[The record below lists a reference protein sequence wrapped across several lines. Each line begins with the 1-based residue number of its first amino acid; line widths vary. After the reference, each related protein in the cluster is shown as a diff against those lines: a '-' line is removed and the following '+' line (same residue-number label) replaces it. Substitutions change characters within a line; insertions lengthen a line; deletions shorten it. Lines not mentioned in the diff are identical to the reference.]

1 MVNILPFRGLRFNQL
16 KIKDISRVIA
26 PPYDIISPQQKQVL
40 VQSDP
45 FNIVNLTLPEGTG
58 SRDKYENAKHLLSE
72 WINSGILE
80 FDSSPCLYIFE
91 ENFMEEGIQ
100 KSFTGIVGI
109 LKVED
114 YGKGKVL
121 RHEKTLSKP
130 KEDRLSL
137 LRTTRTNFEFI
148 YTIYND
154 RENKIGNIINSQNKK
169 SPIIEAAADYDN
181 SLSFKFWQIKDSG
194 AIANI
199 TGLMDKK
206 TLLIAD
212 GHHRYE
218 TSRLYREE
226 YLNDNR
232 DTSKTNGSRP
242 SAGSEGGN
250 TPHDYILSLFVS
262 TNQRDISIHP
272 THRVV
277 KFKNK
282 LNIDDFA
289 ARLQKHFTLEKIAKE
304 SRDIEHFMKAASLR
318 GKKCFCFCPD
328 DSNCYFATLKSSIE
342 NAYRHAGIHE
352 EPFDEEFEMLD
363 VNILHKF
370 VLSFIIGDNPAEEIS
385 FLHTIDEV
393 LEMLGHERQD
403 SSYHAGFILN
413 APEISTVEN
422 LSLREKI
429 MPQKSTYF
437 YPKPCSGLVLYK
449 FETGI

>member
-16 KIKDISRVIA
+16 KIKDISKVIA

-40 VQSDP
+40 AQSDP
-45 FNIVNLTLPEGTG
+45 FNIVNLTLPEGNG
-58 SRDKYENAKHLLSE
+58 NRNKYENAKHLLSE

-91 ENFMEEGIQ
+91 ESFMEEGMQ
-100 KSFTGIVGI
+100 KSFTGLIGL
-109 LKVED
+109 LKVEE

-121 RHEKTLSKP
+121 RHEKTLAKP

-137 LRTTRTNFEFI
+137 LRATRTNFEFI

-154 RENKIGNIINSQNKK
+154 RENKIGSIIENRKK
-169 SPIIEAAADYDN
+169 QSPIIEADANYDE
-181 SLSFKFWQIKDSG
+181 SLSFKFWQIKDSD

-199 TGLMDKK
+199 AGLMDKK

-226 YLNDNR
+226 YLNDNQ
-232 DTSKTNGSRP
+232 DINKTNGSRP
-242 SAGSEGGN
+242 SAGSAGGN
-250 TPHDYILSLFVS
+250 IPHDYILSLFVS
-262 TNQRDISIHP
+262 TNQKDISIHP

-277 KFKNK
+277 KFKK
-282 LNIDDFA
+282 QLNIDDFLE
-289 ARLQKHFTLEKIAKE
+289 RLQKHFTLEKIGNK
-304 SRDIEHFMKAASLR
+304 SSNIEHFMQDASLQ

-328 DSNCYFATLKSSIE
+328 GSSCYFAVLKSSIE
-342 NAYRHAGIHE
+342 NAYRQAGAIE

-370 VLSFIIGDNPAEEIS
+370 VLSVIISDNPAEEIS

-393 LEMLGHERQD
+393 LEMLGYEGQD
-403 SSYHAGFILN
+403 SSYCAGFILN

>member
-16 KIKDISRVIA
+16 KIKDISKVIA

-40 VQSDP
+40 AQSDP
-45 FNIVNLTLPEGTG
+45 FNIVNLTLPEGNG
-58 SRDKYENAKHLLSE
+58 NRNKYENAKHLLSE

-80 FDSSPCLYIFE
+80 SDSSPCLYIFE
-91 ENFMEEGIQ
+91 ESFMEEGMQ
-100 KSFTGIVGI
+100 KSFTGLIGL
-109 LKVED
+109 LKVEE

-121 RHEKTLSKP
+121 RHEKTLAKP

-137 LRTTRTNFEFI
+137 LRATRTNFEFI

-154 RENKIGNIINSQNKK
+154 RENKIGSIIENRKK
-169 SPIIEAAADYDN
+169 QSPIIEADANYDE
-181 SLSFKFWQIKDSG
+181 SLSFKFWQIKDSD

-199 TGLMDKK
+199 AGLMDKK

-226 YLNDNR
+226 YLNDNQ
-232 DTSKTNGSRP
+232 DISKTNGSRP
-242 SAGSEGGN
+242 SAGSAGGN
-250 TPHDYILSLFVS
+250 IPHDYILSLFVS
-262 TNQRDISIHP
+262 TNQKDISIHP

-277 KFKNK
+277 KFKK
-282 LNIDDFA
+282 QLNIDDFLE
-289 ARLQKHFTLEKIAKE
+289 RLQKHFTLEKIGNK
-304 SRDIEHFMKAASLR
+304 SSNIEHFMQDASLQ

-328 DSNCYFATLKSSIE
+328 GSSCYFAVLKSSIE
-342 NAYRHAGIHE
+342 NAYRQAGAIE

-370 VLSFIIGDNPAEEIS
+370 VLSVIISDNPAEEIS

-393 LEMLGHERQD
+393 LEMLGYEGQD
-403 SSYHAGFILN
+403 SSYCAGFILN

>member
-1 MVNILPFRGLRFNQL
+1 MVNILPFRGLRFNQS
-16 KIKDISRVIA
+16 KIKDISKVIA

-40 VQSDP
+40 AQSDP
-45 FNIVNLTLPEGTG
+45 FNIVNLTLPEGNG
-58 SRDKYENAKHLLSE
+58 SLDKYENAKQLLAE

-91 ENFMEEGIQ
+91 ENFVEEGTQ
-100 KSFTGIVGI
+100 KSFTGLVGL

-137 LRTTRTNFEFI
+137 LRATRTNFEFI
-148 YTIYND
+148 YTLYND
-154 RENKIGNIINSQNKK
+154 RENKISRIIEDRKK
-169 SPIIEAAADYDN
+169 QSPVIEAAADYDDT
-181 SLSFKFWQIKDSG
+181 LSFRFWQIKDSD
-194 AIANI
+194 AIADI

-232 DTSKTNGSRP
+232 DTNKANGSRT
-242 SAGSEGGN
+242 SAGSAGSN
-250 TPHDYILSLFVS
+250 IPHDYILSLFVS
-262 TNQRDISIHP
+262 TSQKDISIHP

-282 LNIDDFA
+282 LNIDDFLE
-289 ARLQKHFTLEKIAKE
+289 RLQKHFTLEKIAKE
-304 SRDIEHFMKAASLR
+304 SRNIEHFMKAASLQ

-328 DSNCYFATLKSSIE
+328 GSSCYFAVLKYGIE
-342 NAYRHAGIHE
+342 NAYRQAGAPE

-370 VLSFIIGDNPAEEIS
+370 VLSVIIGDNPAEEIR

-393 LEMLGHERQD
+393 LEMLGHGGQD

-413 APEISTVEN
+413 APGISTVEN

-449 FETGI
+449 FESGI